1 MGEKEDG
8 LLKCPVCTKEYKKVK
23 SLRNHIKEKRH
34 FKSASQTD
42 HILNYSK
49 NALSLCYLEKTSLM
63 LEKGEMVKE
72 LFVCINSVFCTLSW
86 MVDISTVY
94 RSSTF

>member
-8 LLKCPVCTKEYKKVK
+8 LLKCPVCTKEYKKAK

-49 NALSLCYLEKTSLM
+49 NALSLCYLEKNLIDAR
-63 LEKGEMVKE
+63 KRGDGERIIRLYK
-72 LFVCINSVFCTLSW
+72 
-86 MVDISTVY
+86 
-94 RSSTF
+94 